1 MEVTSAVPVKTWVGR
16 FSVVRG
22 QAQEQGP
29 WLGTFSRQCADEEAD
44 ELFVL
49 VEPALAGSEEFCEQL
64 VQAVGQVY
72 CQDPLSITGALQ
84 RSLKAAHDRL
94 RDWND
99 RSLPEHRVAAGA
111 TCLAVR
117 GQVAYLAQ
125 AGPSLVFH
133 FSEGR
138 LRRLLPEDDA
148 AQPLGLAEEFQPQ
161 LSRFELA
168 SGDLLLMVST
178 RLDDLADEATV
189 SRLLGRGADQ
199 VLPELYLLSRGQEEF
214 SAVLLS
220 CFTEPEQVP
229 AAPTPP
235 PTPPPPP
242 GPEQPSLA
250 QEPAAD
256 EAEGTAGPPSAGVEE
271 AEQPTVAGPE
281 VDVSRP
287 VVRLRDAQPSARGR
301 YPWTTGAAPALR
313 IPREA
318 ILAVVILALV
328 GLLAWC
334 IIPGSVQ
341 ESREDRF
348 NELLEGARASYTAAI
363 PAQDPSQK
371 RALLAE
377 ADADLEEA
385 ATIHPDHG
393 ELNALRA
400 EVSQALAELDAVYEL
415 GDLTLVADLGEQV
428 TGSLSIGQL
437 AVGAL
442 GAYFLDLEGGRVVAL
457 PLVEPAAEP
466 FVVLQEGDVVGLAR
480 AGRPM
485 HIVWAQ
491 GLTSLLILDGER
503 QLFAYQAAEGVGRPL
518 SIRGAHEWGSV
529 DALAYAGGNL
539 YVLDLEA
546 NQVWRYLPT
555 EGGFDSERSG
565 LLSGVDLEGAVGL
578 AVSGD
583 LFILMEDGQVRRF
596 EDGQERPF
604 PLAGIDQAL
613 LSPASL
619 VTLPASGRLM
629 VADRGNKRLV
639 SLSADGTFLR
649 QVVSPQFTDL
659 RAVAADEPATLLYVL
674 VGDSLYQAA
683 LPP

>member
-1 MEVTSAVPVKTWVGR
+1 MEVTLAVPVRTWVGR

-29 WLGTFSRQCADEEAD
+29 WLGTFSRQRPDEEAD

-64 VQAVGQVY
+64 VQAIGQVY

-111 TCLAVR
+111 TCLAVC

-125 AGPSLVFH
+125 AGPSLAFH

-148 AQPLGLAEEFQPQ
+148 AQPLGLVEEFQPQ
-161 LSRFELA
+161 LGRFELA
-168 SGDLLLMVST
+168 PGDLLLMAST
-178 RLDDLADEATV
+178 RLDDLADETTV
-189 SRLLGRGADQ
+189 SRILGREADQ

-214 SAVLLS
+214 SAVLLA

-229 AAPTPP
+229 AAPA
-235 PTPPPPP
+235 PPPPP
-242 GPEQPSLA
+242 LPEQPPLD
-250 QEPAAD
+250 QEPAAEEP
-256 EAEGTAGPPSAGVEE
+256 EATVGPPTAGVEE
-271 AEQPTVAGPE
+271 AEQPTVAGPQ

-287 VVRLRDAQPSARGR
+287 VVRLRDAQPSTRAR
-301 YPWTTGAAPALR
+301 YPRTTGAAPALR

-334 IIPGSVQ
+334 IIPGSVE

-348 NELLEGARASYTAAI
+348 NGLLKSAQASYAAAI

-371 RALLAE
+371 RALLDE
-377 ADADLEEA
+377 ADADLLEA
-385 ATIHPDHG
+385 ATIDPDHG
-393 ELNALRA
+393 GLNALRA
-400 EVSQALAELDAVYEL
+400 DVSQALAELDAVYEL
-415 GDLTLVADLGEQV
+415 GDLTPLADLGEQV

-437 AVGAL
+437 AVGGL

-466 FVVLQEGDVVGLAR
+466 FVVLQEGDMVGLAR
-480 AGRPM
+480 AARPT
-485 HIVWAQ
+485 HIVWAEE
-491 GLTSLLILDGER
+491 LTSLLILDGER
-503 QLFAYQAAEGVGRPL
+503 QLFAYQPAEGLGRPL
-518 SIRGAHEWGSV
+518 SIRGAHEWGSA

-539 YVLDLEA
+539 YVLDPEA

-555 EGGFDSERSG
+555 EGGFDSERAG

-583 LFILMEDGQVRRF
+583 LFILMDDGRVRRLEDGR
-596 EDGQERPF
+596 ERPF
-604 PLAGIDQAL
+604 PLAGIDLPL

-649 QVVSPQFTDL
+649 QMVSPRFTDL
-659 RAVAADEPATLLYVL
+659 RALAVDEPATLLYVL
-674 VGDSLYQAA
+674 VGDSLYRAA

>member
-1 MEVTSAVPVKTWVGR
+1 MEVTAAVPVRTWVGR
-16 FSVVRG
+16 FSIVRG

-29 WLGTFSRQCADEEAD
+29 WLGTFSRQCPDEEAD

-84 RSLKAAHDRL
+84 RALKAAHERL

-117 GQVAYLAQ
+117 DQVAYLAQ
-125 AGPSLVFH
+125 AGPSLAFH
-133 FSEGR
+133 FSEGG

-148 AQPLGLAEEFQPQ
+148 AQPLGLAKDFQPQ
-161 LSRFELA
+161 LGRFELV

-229 AAPTPP
+229 ATPTLPP
-235 PTPPPPP
+235 PA
-242 GPEQPSLA
+242 GPEQPSVA
-250 QEPAAD
+250 QECVGG
-256 EAEGTAGPPSAGVEE
+256 EAEGTPGPPSAGVEG

-287 VVRLRDAQPSARGR
+287 VVRLRDAQPSTRGR
-301 YPWTTGAAPALR
+301 YPRTTGAAPALR

-334 IIPGSVQ
+334 IIPGSVE

-348 NELLEGARASYTAAI
+348 SDLLEGARASYTAAI

-377 ADADLEEA
+377 AEADLEEA

-393 ELNALRA
+393 EMNALRA

-415 GDLTLVADLGEQV
+415 ADLTLVTNLTEQV

-480 AGRPM
+480 VGRPT

-503 QLFAYQAAEGVGRPL
+503 QLFAYQPAEGVGRPL

-529 DALAYAGGNL
+529 DALAYVGGNL

-619 VTLPASGRLM
+619 VTLPTSGRLM

-639 SLSADGTFLR
+639 ALSADGTFLR
-649 QVVSPQFTDL
+649 QMVSPQFTDL
-659 RAVAADEPATLLYVL
+659 RALAADEPAALLYVL
-674 VGDSLYQAA
+674 VGDSLYRAA